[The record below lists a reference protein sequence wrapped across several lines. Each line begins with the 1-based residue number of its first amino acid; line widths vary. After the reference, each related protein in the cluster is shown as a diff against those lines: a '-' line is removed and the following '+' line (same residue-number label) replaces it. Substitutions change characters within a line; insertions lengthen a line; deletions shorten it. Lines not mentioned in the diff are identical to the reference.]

1 MFKILM
7 NGTVVDS
14 VREFGGAVRKALKI
28 RELFC
33 KSGVITI
40 EDPKGFVIYN
50 LGGYYNVFKG

>member
-40 EDPKGFVIYN
+40 EDPKGFIIHRI
-50 LGGYYNVFKG
+50 GARQCF